1 MDECTASNKKKI
13 FSIVVSFFND
23 DCGESIVAHYD
34 WILLTEVNAKTVF
47 SGIETCFSRN
57 GIPWDNLILDLSGS
71 VIWGK
76 SSAVE
81 SKLGDKAPHL
91 LDIDCNVCH
100 HMHNSVMSFSKP
112 FNKYVETFIDDVH
125 TDMKWSSDIRDAL
138 KEIWFDLTY
147 PINYH
152 LKEYYIA
159 GCHCMIVLQLFMN
172 FLMHLW
178 CCLHFGF
185 QRTWKTC
192 MLVFLAI

>member
-34 WILLTEVNAKTVF
+34 WILLTEVNAETVF
-47 SGIETCFSRN
+47 SGLFF
-57 GIPWDNLILDLSGS
+57 LDLSGS

-81 SKLGDKAPHL
+81 SKLGGKAPHL
-91 LDIDCNVCH
+91 LDIDSNVCH

-112 FNKYVETFIDDVH
+112 FSKYVETFIDDVH

-147 PINYH
+147 PMNYH
-152 LKEYYIA
+152 FKEYYIA
-159 GCHCMIVLQLFMN
+159 GCRCMIVLQIFMN
-172 FLMHLW
+172 FW
-178 CCLHFGF
+178 CACDVVCILDSKGHEKHVRLSF
-185 QRTWKTC
+185 
-192 MLVFLAI
+192 